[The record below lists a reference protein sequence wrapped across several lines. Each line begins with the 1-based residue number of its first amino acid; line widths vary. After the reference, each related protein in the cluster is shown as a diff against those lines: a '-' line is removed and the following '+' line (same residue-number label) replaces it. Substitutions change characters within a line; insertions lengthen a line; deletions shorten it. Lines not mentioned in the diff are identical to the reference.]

1 MHISKKNTTFAVVII
16 DISVNTKNTNSM
28 KRFIFT
34 LFILC
39 TALTMHA
46 YEVGD
51 WFIEE
56 ATGMPV
62 IVVYVDQ
69 SGEHGLL
76 MAPSGGYTQAK
87 SIPKSIKSLQQYKK
101 KNDAREQKRS
111 RANAMKHG
119 IDVTPMDEYIAQSN
133 ELFDAV
139 VAWLPN
145 IPLMSD
151 SKIKELEE
159 KKMLRNIASKM
170 TGNGQHDQQ
179 VIIDYCEENG
189 INMAYYFYAIDWCR
203 QLGEGW
209 FIPGNEELEL
219 VVSSFTPGIGKY
231 QDLDQSQQ
239 TLFDFKWKTW
249 MLQSVYPVFRVR
261 SSTFTESPWEEIGN
275 NKDKTAQDI
284 NELKYWNFQDNYYVL
299 GWKGTFT
306 KTCYVLIKNHQFSG
320 FITAFKY
327 F

>member
-1 MHISKKNTTFAVVII
+1 
-16 DISVNTKNTNSM
+16 M

-39 TALTMHA
+39 TALSMHA

-62 IVVYVDQ
+62 VVVYVDQ
-69 SGEHGLL
+69 SGEHGLI
-76 MAPSGGYTQAK
+76 MAPSGGYIEAK
-87 SIPKSIKSLQQYKK
+87 GIQKSIKSLQQYKK
-101 KNDAREQKRS
+101 KSDAKEQKRS
-111 RANAMKHG
+111 RAYAMKRE
-119 IDVTPMDEYIAQSN
+119 IDVTRMDECIAQSN

-139 VAWLPN
+139 IAWLPN
-145 IPLMSD
+145 MPLMSG

-219 VVSSFTPGIGKY
+219 VVSSFAPGIGKY
-231 QDLDQSQQ
+231 EGLDKSQQ
-239 TLFDFKWKTW
+239 TAFDFKWKTW
-249 MLQSVYPVFRVR
+249 MLQSVYPVFTLR

-275 NKDKTAQDI
+275 NKDKTALDM
-284 NELKYWNFQDNYYVL
+284 NELKYGNFQDNYYVL
-299 GWKGTFT
+299 GWNGTFT
-306 KTCYVLIKNHQFSG
+306 KTRYVLIKNHQIFG
-320 FITAFKY
+320 LIAAFKY

>member
-1 MHISKKNTTFAVVII
+1 
-16 DISVNTKNTNSM
+16 M

-111 RANAMKHG
+111 RANAMKHD

-139 VAWLPN
+139 IAWLPN

>member
-1 MHISKKNTTFAVVII
+1 
-16 DISVNTKNTNSM
+16 
-28 KRFIFT
+28 
-34 LFILC
+34 
-39 TALTMHA
+39 
-46 YEVGD
+46 
-51 WFIEE
+51 
-56 ATGMPV
+56 MPV
-62 IVVYVDQ
+62 VVVYVDQ

-76 MAPSGGYTQAK
+76 MAPSGWYQK
-87 SIPKSIKSLQQYKK
+87 ESDIQEYIQDLQQYKK
-101 KNDAREQKRS
+101 KSDAKEQKRS
-111 RANAMKHG
+111 RARARKRG
-119 IDVTPMDEYIAQSN
+119 IDVTRMDEYIAQSN
-133 ELFDAV
+133 ELFNAV
-139 VAWLPN
+139 IAWLPN
-145 IPLMSD
+145 MPLMS
-151 SKIKELEE
+151 IPNIPEFEE
-159 KKMLRNIASKM
+159 RRMLRNIADEM

-239 TLFDFKWKTW
+239 TVFDFNWKTW

>member
-1 MHISKKNTTFAVVII
+1 
-16 DISVNTKNTNSM
+16 M

-34 LFILC
+34 VFILC

-62 IVVYVDQ
+62 VVVYVDQ

-76 MAPSGGYTQAK
+76 MAPSGWYQK
-87 SIPKSIKSLQQYKK
+87 ESDLQEYIQDLQQYKK
-101 KNDAREQKRS
+101 KSDAKEQKRS
-111 RANAMKHG
+111 RASARKRG
-119 IDVTPMDEYIAQSN
+119 IDVTRMDEYIAQSN
-133 ELFDAV
+133 GLFNAV
-139 VAWLPN
+139 IAWLPN
-145 IPLMSD
+145 MPLMSIP
-151 SKIKELEE
+151 KISEFEE
-159 KKMLRNIASKM
+159 RRMLRNIADEM

-189 INMAYYFYAIDWCR
+189 INLAYYFYTIDWCR

-219 VVSSFTPGIGKY
+219 VVSSFAPGVGKWV
-231 QDLDQSQQ
+231 DLDKSQQ
-239 TLFDFKWKTW
+239 TVFDFNWKTW
-249 MLQSVYPVFRVR
+249 LLQFVYPVFRVR
-261 SSTFTESPWEEIGN
+261 SSTFTGSSWEGIGK
-275 NKDKTAQDI
+275 NKYKIGFSSAYNYTP
-284 NELKYWNFQDNYYVL
+284 DNYCVL
-299 GWKGTFT
+299 TKSDSFSRTIYTF
-306 KTCYVLIKNHQFSG
+306 IKNDQGSG
-320 FITAFKY
+320 HIAAFKY